1 MKKFNIVGTCIPKE
15 NYMVDTSKRLEQIYK
30 MVENKDYFVINRPRQ
45 FGKTTTLALLEHML
59 LASEEYFPIGISFEG
74 WGDTPFSSEAR
85 FCSTF
90 LFSLGHEF
98 NVERYGYN
106 NLFLEQIPTADSL
119 NNLSIILK
127 NILLK
132 IPKKVVL
139 MIDEVDKSSNNELF
153 IHFLGMLREKYLQ
166 ARKGRDITFHSIILA
181 GVNDIRSL
189 KQKMRPEAQSQQ
201 NSPWNIAVPFEIDM
215 SFTPADIATML
226 ADYVKESGVSMD
238 ITAVSERIFFWTS
251 GYPFLVSRLCLEV
264 AEKILPTKQ
273 TSSWT
278 VEDIDRVA
286 KVAKK
291 ETNTL
296 FDVLTKNL
304 ETNKE
309 LYQLIQDITIG
320 NREYIFELKNTL
332 IKMAYMHG
340 FITCNKKGFARIHN
354 RIFHEGIIS
363 FFVSKIETGRLLESA
378 GNEEKE
384 YVKKNGKLDFDLVMT
399 SFQEVIKEKY
409 SKHDAL
415 KSKEFQHSN
424 LRLLFLMYIDPIING
439 QGHSFKEVEIGAEK
453 RLDIVVTYHGEIFVV
468 EVKVWYGEKYHEQG
482 KQQLKQYMKAMSIK
496 KGYMLII
503 NKNENKTFKIEK
515 EDGIMMVHI

>member
-45 FGKTTTLALLEHML
+45 FGKTTTLSQLEDILLS
-59 LASEEYFPIGISFEG
+59 SEEYLPIVISFEG
-74 WGDTPFSSEAR
+74 YGETPFSSEAR
-85 FCSTF
+85 FSSTF

-98 NVERYGYN
+98 NVEKYGYN
-106 NLFLEQIPTADSL
+106 NLFLEQMPTADSL
-119 NNLSIILK
+119 NNLSIIIK

-226 ADYVKESGVSMD
+226 ADYVKETGVSMD
-238 ITAVSERIFFWTS
+238 IKAVSERIFFWTN
-251 GYPFLVSRLCLEV
+251 GYPFLVSYLCWKM
-264 AEKILPTKQ
+264 AEKILPAKQ
-273 TSSWT
+273 SATWE
-278 VEDIDRVA
+278 VNDIDRVS
-286 KVAKK
+286 KMAKK
-291 ETNTL
+291 DSTTL

-304 ETNKE
+304 EGYPE
-309 LYQLIQDITIG
+309 LYKLIADVVLGNKDYSFSLQDP
-320 NREYIFELKNTL
+320 L
-332 IKMAYMHG
+332 INLAHMHG
-340 FITCNKKGFARIHN
+340 FITCNNDGMVRIHN
-354 RIFHEGIIS
+354 KIFYEVIVEYLVSRTQTRRI
-363 FFVSKIETGRLLESA
+363 LESA
-378 GNEEKE
+378 GNEERE
-384 YVKKNGKLDFDLVMT
+384 YVKKNGKLDFDHVMT

-409 SKHDAL
+409 SKQDAL

-439 QGHSFKEVEIGAEK
+439 QGHSFKEVEIGSEK
-453 RLDIVVTYHGEIFVV
+453 RLDIVVTYHGELFVV
-468 EVKVWYGEKYHEQG
+468 EVKVWYGEKLHEQG

-515 EDGIMMVHI
+515 ENGIMMVHI